1 MCLMT
6 GSVCHSARPAVPVV
20 QADLAAEVQHQGFQ
34 RRRRLELEAHLV
46 QFLLGG
52 RQLRTEA
59 AQVLHQHQRVLLLLE
74 KPDRH
79 ERREVAVIPVV
90 AQEHLGGR
98 QRRPLG
104 DGVHLDG
111 LRLLVG
117 QEGGVEPIPGDVLVH
132 VPAHGLELLE
142 KFGVEH
148 GGSSTIARILS
159 GGVTLARR
167 LLQNGPCI
175 RSLPHVPT
183 PCTSGHPGRAAAG
196 ARRGAGEH
204 PPPARPCCSS
214 NFPGCR
220 TKSRNRCAST
230 PARCCWW

>member
-6 GSVCHSARPAVPVV
+6 GSVCHSDARRY
-20 QADLAAEVQHQGFQ
+20 QWF
-34 RRRRLELEAHLV
+34 RRISPQKCSISVSSAGAGSNSKRTSCSSCSV
-46 QFLLGG
+46 GTSSG
-52 RQLRTEA
+52 TEA

-74 KPDRH
+74 EPDRH
-79 ERREVAVIPVV
+79 EGREVAVVPVV

-117 QEGGVEPIPGDVLVH
+117 QEGGVEPVPGDVLVH
-132 VPAHGLELLE
+132 VPADGLELLE

-175 RSLPHVPT
+175 RSLPHVST

-196 ARRGAGEH
+196 ARRGAGSTRR
-204 PPPARPCCSS
+204 PARPCCSS

-220 TKSRNRCAST
+220 TKSRSRCAST